1 MATPKLFSL
10 TLLAASALAIST
22 PALAD
27 TNTNAK
33 LVGHEDLDL
42 SSATGQQRLK
52 VRVKQA
58 AKQVC
63 GSPRAMTLRERLD
76 QSACEAKALASA
88 MPEVERTIAVYVDQK
103 RLASDDAV
111 VVAGN

>member
-10 TLLAASALAIST
+10 TLLAASALAISA

-27 TNTNAK
+27 TKTK
-33 LVGHEDLDL
+33 LVGHDDLDL
-42 SSATGQQRLK
+42 SSAAGQQRLK

-58 AKQVC
+58 IKQVC
-63 GSPRAMTLRERLD
+63 GSPRAITLPERRD
-76 QSACEAKALASA
+76 QSACEANAIART
-88 MPEVERTIAVYVDQK
+88 MPNVDRTIAAYTEQQ
-103 RLASDDAV
+103 RLASRSTV

>member
-27 TNTNAK
+27 TKTK
-33 LVGHEDLDL
+33 LVGHDDLDL
-42 SSATGQQRLK
+42 SAAAGQQRLK

-58 AKQVC
+58 IKQVC
-63 GSPRAMTLRERLD
+63 GSPRAITLNERRD
-76 QSACEAKALASA
+76 QSQCEANATASA
-88 MPEVERTIAVYVDQK
+88 MPDVERTIAAYTDQQ
-103 RLASDDAV
+103 RLASRNTV

>member
-27 TNTNAK
+27 FKTK
-33 LVGHEDLDL
+33 LVGHDDLDL
-42 SSATGQQRLK
+42 SSAAGQQRLK

-58 AKQVC
+58 VKQVC
-63 GSPRAMTLRERLD
+63 GSPRAFTLSERRD
-76 QSACEAKALASA
+76 QNNCEANAMASA
-88 MPEVERTIAVYVDQK
+88 MPKVERTIAAYAEQK
-103 RLASDDAV
+103 QMASRNSV

>member
-1 MATPKLFSL
+1 MASPKLFSI

-27 TNTNAK
+27 TKTK
-33 LVGHEDLDL
+33 LVGHSDLDL
-42 SSATGQQRLK
+42 SSSAGQQQLK

-58 AKQVC
+58 IKQVC
-63 GSPRAMTLRERLD
+63 GGTRAFTLSERRN
-76 QSACEAKALASA
+76 QSACEENATASA
-88 MPEVERTIAVYVDQK
+88 MPKVERTIAAYADQQ
-103 RLASDDAV
+103 RLASRRTV